1 MRPDGSWLGECL
13 AEVIF
18 CSEGAATFRCN
29 GVGNMT
35 EDGGVSF
42 RGGASFE
49 TTAEALS
56 ELNGK
61 FYMFT
66 YDSDLEGNAEWIPYL
81 CV

>member
-1 MRPDGSWLGECL
+1 
-13 AEVIF
+13 
-18 CSEGAATFRCN
+18 
-29 GVGNMT
+29 MT

-56 ELNGK
+56 DLNGK

-66 YDSDLEGNAEWIPYL
+66 YDSDLEGNAEWFLYL